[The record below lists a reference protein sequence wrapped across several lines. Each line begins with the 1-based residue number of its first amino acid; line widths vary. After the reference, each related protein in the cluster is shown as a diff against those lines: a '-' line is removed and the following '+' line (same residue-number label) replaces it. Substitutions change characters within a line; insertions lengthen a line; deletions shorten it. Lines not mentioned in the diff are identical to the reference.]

1 MEWKDNMRNV
11 IKLGFALVLVVLLVV
26 AAFAIGYQAGNATED
41 QDADSLSQEITSS
54 QTEPTGTSPTVVPTL
69 IPSPPFPAATD
80 TPSPAMTAQPAITYP
95 AISPSPAEPMV
106 TLEPEAIEN
115 ATITDEEA
123 LQVLSEV
130 WDLVESEF
138 YGELPPPEERVY
150 GAIRGMLG
158 TLDDDYTSFIEPSI
172 AEINRTDASG
182 SFEGIGAL
190 VSMNEDDIL
199 EIVRPFEDQ
208 PADKAGLLPGDMVLA
223 VDSESIV
230 GYGIYE
236 AITLIRGPEGTTV
249 VLTIQRGTGT
259 EAFDV
264 AIVRARIDI
273 PIVESRMLEET
284 IGYVSLF
291 DFSAQATL
299 QLETAIQEL
308 QDQGANGL
316 ILDLRGNPGGFL
328 DQAVRVSDVFLDE
341 GLVLIER
348 SSDGRVREFT
358 STRDGVALDI
368 PLVVL
373 VNGGSASASEIVA
386 GAIQDRGRG
395 VLIGETTF
403 GKGSVQLPHT
413 LSDGSELRVTI
424 ARWFTPND
432 RAIHGEGLAPDI
444 EVTLTP
450 EDLEADRDPQL
461 ERAIEYLKT
470 GQ

>member
-1 MEWKDNMRNV
+1 MRNV
-11 IKLGFALVLVVLLVV
+11 IKLGLALMLIALLVV
-26 AAFAIGYQAGNATED
+26 AAFAIGYQAGNVTED
-41 QDADSLSQEITSS
+41 QDSDNSDSITQQINTP
-54 QTEPTGTSPTVVPTL
+54 QTESAITPTTEVPTSMPTL
-69 IPSPPFPAATD
+69 SLPADTDTPAPEATPPAEALQPTLPPSPPE
-80 TPSPAMTAQPAITYP
+80 S
-95 AISPSPAEPMV
+95 MV
-106 TLEPEAIEN
+106 TPTPELTEN
-115 ATITDEEA
+115 ATLTDEES
-123 LQVLSEV
+123 LQVLQEV

-138 YGELPPPEERVY
+138 YGELPSPEERAY
-150 GAIRGMLG
+150 GAIRGMLE

-190 VSMNEDDIL
+190 VSMTEEDIL

-208 PADKAGLLPGDMVLA
+208 PADKAGLLPGDLVLA
-223 VDSESIV
+223 VDGESIV

-236 AITLIRGPEGTTV
+236 AITLIRGPEGTPV
-249 VLTIQRGTGT
+249 VLTIQREAGT
-259 EAFDV
+259 EPFDV
-264 AIVRARIDI
+264 TIVRARIDI
-273 PIVESRMLEET
+273 PIVESQMLEET

-291 DFSAQATL
+291 DFSAQATS

-308 QDQGANGL
+308 QDQGATGL

-328 DQAVRVSDVFLDE
+328 DQAVRVSDIFLDE

-358 STRDGVALDI
+358 STDDGVAQDI

-386 GAIQDRGRG
+386 GAIQDRERAP
-395 VLIGETTF
+395 LIGETTF

-444 EVTLTP
+444 EVLLTQ

-461 ERAIEYLKT
+461 DRAIEYLKT